1 MEFFGKSFL
10 HMPFRMEMVS
20 LLGKIHHDQ
29 GKLTVYEK
37 EFPLLFQKLQ
47 HQSTRDRQI
56 KHFMNMYQ
64 GMKLSNI
71 KLSNIKLSNI
81 KLKTLLAQDRFP
93 QTMMEE
99 EITCYHDAFSLIHD
113 QYETLSISVETML
126 EIHFQLFKYA
136 TSDSGTFRQQDIV
149 CHGFSHESMPL
160 SHHQTVPA
168 KDIPYFL
175 EKLCT
180 EYNQSMLTRNVD
192 PILSMINFIFHFICI
207 VPFDKGKNGRMV
219 RLLFSLLLVKEKYA
233 VVKYISLDAIIKQ
246 WENTYYEAL
255 YKSAANWF
263 SEEHNLVFITD
274 CFLRILHAKHMKNYK
289 NIASSSNKRT
299 TKSTVTRLYC
309 KTKGAFSKEDIRK
322 IFPTVSESTFQRT
335 FQCLQKQ
342 NKIIL
347 LSKGRAAKWSTVTEE
362 TGKTT

>member
-1 MEFFGKSFL
+1 MDFFGKSFL

-37 EFPLLFQKLQ
+37 EFPFLFQKL

-64 GMKLSNI
+64 GM
-71 KLSNIKLSNI
+71 KLSNI

-149 CHGFSHESMPL
+149 CHGFSHESMPR
-160 SHHQTVPA
+160 SHHQTLPA

-207 VPFDKGKNGRMV
+207 VPFDKGNGRMV
-219 RLLFSLLLVKEKYA
+219 RLLFSLLLVKEEYS

-274 CFLRILHAKHMKNYK
+274 CFLRILHAAYEE
-289 NIASSSNKRT
+289 
-299 TKSTVTRLYC
+299 LQ
-309 KTKGAFSKEDIRK
+309 KTLLPHQIRGQRSLQLRDYILKQRGSFSKEDIRK

-347 LSKGRAAKWSTVTEE
+347 LSKGRAAKWSTVIAE
-362 TGKTT
+362 TVETT